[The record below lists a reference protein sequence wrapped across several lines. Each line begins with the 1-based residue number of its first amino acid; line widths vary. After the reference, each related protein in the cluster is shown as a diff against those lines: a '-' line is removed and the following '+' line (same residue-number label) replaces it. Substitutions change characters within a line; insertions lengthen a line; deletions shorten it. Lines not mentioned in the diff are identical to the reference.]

1 VRLAEDD
8 TERHLSLYAAAS
20 MREKKMKIFLIAACM
35 AFCLPLPCRAHDSN
49 HPEFNQWYKQLRNPS
64 IHSEV
69 VNCCSVRDCHG
80 TEAEIRGN
88 QWWARVGRLRLE
100 NALVGTVIWTLTEW
114 RPVPDYAVGARPAF
128 GARSREEMEMQ
139 TNIKIAAAGRRRL
152 SRLRFATDGA

>member
-1 VRLAEDD
+1 
-8 TERHLSLYAAAS
+8 
-20 MREKKMKIFLIAACM
+20 MKISLIAACM

-69 VNCCSVRDCHG
+69 VKDLGCCSVRDCHE

-88 QWWARVGRLRLE
+88 QWWARVGRLQIE

-114 RPVPDYAVGARPAF
+114 RPVPGYAV
-128 GARSREEMEMQ
+128 
-139 TNIKIAAAGRRRL
+139 
-152 SRLRFATDGA
+152 LRVANPTGNPVICHSEIYEIWCFVPDNQY